1 MTDAAAGQWQ
11 LARVMEGY
19 LATQLVYVAAKLGIA
34 DVLADGPRSGA
45 QVAAAVGVE
54 AGPLTRVLRG
64 LAAEGIL
71 DEVDGGQFALSPA
84 GAALP
89 ALRGQIVARAE
100 VYYRATAGL
109 LDALQDGGT
118 PFERVYGERFFDHLG
133 RDADAE
139 AAFNA
144 SMAARADRE
153 ARDVVAAYD
162 FGRLRRL
169 VDVGGG
175 SGVLLS
181 AILRAAPALR
191 GVLLDRPAAIEA
203 ARERLEA
210 DGLEGRAECVAGDFF
225 AAVPAGADAYLLS
238 RVIHDW
244 DDRDATRILR
254 RCRAAMRDGARLLL
268 VEAVLPERARDAPEA
283 IRMDLHMLVLFGA
296 RERTE
301 EEYRRVLSAA
311 GLDLRRVVPTASPT
325 AVGVIEAFPA
335 EAELG

>member
-11 LARVMEGY
+11 LAQVMEGY

-34 DVLADGPRSGA
+34 DVLADGPRTGA
-45 QVAAAVGVE
+45 QVADAVGVD
-54 AGPLTRVLRG
+54 ARPLTRVLRG
-64 LAAEGIL
+64 LAAEGVL
-71 DEVDGGQFALSPA
+71 DEVDGGRFALASA
-84 GAALP
+84 GEALP

-100 VYYRATAGL
+100 VYYRAAAGL
-109 LDALQDGGT
+109 LDALRDGGT

-133 RDADAE
+133 RDMDAE

-162 FGRLRRL
+162 FGGLRRL

-191 GVLLDRPAAIEA
+191 GVLMDRSAAIEA
-203 ARERLEA
+203 ARERLERN
-210 DGLEGRAECVAGDFF
+210 GLAGRAECVAGDFF
-225 AAVPAGADAYLLS
+225 AAVPAGGDAYLLS

-254 RCRAAMRDGARLLL
+254 RCRAAMSDGARLLV

-301 EEYRRVLSAA
+301 EEYRRLLSAA
-311 GLDLRRVVPTASPT
+311 GLDLRRVVPTASPA

-335 EAELG
+335 

>member
-11 LARVMEGY
+11 LARVMDGY
-19 LATQLVYVAAKLGIA
+19 LATQLLYVAARLGIG
-34 DVLADGPRSGA
+34 DVLTDGPRTAA
-45 QVAAAVGVE
+45 QIARAVGVE
-54 AGPLTRVLRG
+54 ALPLGRVLRG
-64 LAAEGIL
+64 LAAEGVL
-71 DEVDGGQFALSPA
+71 DELDGGRFALAPA
-84 GAALP
+84 GEALP
-89 ALRGQIVARAE
+89 ALRGQIIARGE
-100 VYYRATAGL
+100 VYYRAAAGL
-109 LDALQDGGT
+109 LDALQVGGT
-118 PFERVYGERFFDHLG
+118 PFERVYGERFFDHLA

-181 AILRAAPALR
+181 AILRATPALR
-191 GVLLDRPAAIEA
+191 GVLMDRPAAIAA
-203 ARERLEA
+203 ARERLA
-210 DGLEGRAECVAGDFF
+210 SDGLSERAECVAGDFF
-225 AAVPAGADAYLLS
+225 AAVPPGADGYLLS

-244 DDRDATRILR
+244 DDRDAVRILR
-254 RCRAAMRDGARLLL
+254 RCRAAMPGTARLLL

-283 IRMDLHMLVLFGA
+283 IRMDLHMMVLLGA

-301 EEYRRVLSAA
+301 AEYRRLLAAA
-311 GLDLRRVVPTASPT
+311 GLHLRRVVPTASPAALGVVE
-325 AVGVIEAFPA
+325 AVPA
-335 EAELG
+335 